1 MAILTE
7 KIKIISWLDLKASTL
22 KLSNRDAAFGT
33 ITNNQT
39 KKQNSINIE
48 EQKRFFN
55 DYCVRLC
62 NIRQNF
68 ISSDSPKVFAIGSS
82 ISCELLL
89 GVLSQWTETPFTWPH
104 FPVSGGLSYYFINRN
119 VISWLQWPQTKE
131 QNNCTQP
138 RPTSPFWEKQELFLC
153 SAIIHEFSPWI
164 FHVIVSI

>member
-1 MAILTE
+1 MWVDSLNGGNN
-7 KIKIISWLDLKASTL
+7 KKK
-22 KLSNRDAAFGT
+22 KNKQCRSNEY
-33 ITNNQT
+33 
-39 KKQNSINIE
+39 SH
-48 EQKRFFN
+48 
-55 DYCVRLC
+55 
-62 NIRQNF
+62 F

-89 GVLSQWTETPFTWPH
+89 DVLSQWTETPFTWPH

-153 SAIIHEFSPWI
+153 SAITHEFSPWI
-164 FHVIVSI
+164 FHVIVSIEQFLFQLVRWSNMNLSCFVNQFNLVLLILLSLLFPF